1 MVQMPRTDAIRG
13 AICPLRNQK
22 TPVSWDGGVGARLPA
37 SLKGAARVGGAEGP
51 RGIGEGSDAST
62 RRAQRSAKRGPR
74 QR

>member
-37 SLKGAARVGGAEGP
+37 SLEGAARVGGAEGL
-51 RGIGEGSDAST
+51 
-62 RRAQRSAKRGPR
+62 
-74 QR
+74 